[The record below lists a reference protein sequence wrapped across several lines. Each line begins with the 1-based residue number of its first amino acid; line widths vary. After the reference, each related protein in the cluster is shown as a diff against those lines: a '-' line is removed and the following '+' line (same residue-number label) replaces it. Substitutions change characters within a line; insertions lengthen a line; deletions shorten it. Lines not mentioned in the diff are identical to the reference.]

1 MKIVAG
7 LNLKNLNPRVWD
19 PKSEHYLPDL
29 KAVMVSYAD
38 FDKMPARR
46 KAAMDQGLRAWLG
59 VPEGIDIYLDNGAFY
74 FLSRDGKRPVAE
86 YEEFVNAANPDWYP
100 MPEEYIPTP
109 MMSPKQQKA
118 AYENTLAALEKYSYD
133 GFVPVAHVGK
143 WLKKYVKFMQGDEQ
157 ISAKPYLGL
166 GGIVPNLLRA
176 PKAIPYEEV
185 LQSLIHFRHSFP
197 DKHIHVFGMGGTATV
212 HLAALM
218 GFDSIDSSGWRNRA
232 ARGIIQLPGTGDRL
246 ASDLGKWRGRHL
258 SPQELE
264 NLETCA
270 CPSCRGGHFDRLALN
285 RLEGFSWRATHN
297 LWVLLKEREWVYT
310 KLQAGKYAQEFRARL
325 DNSIYLSLVERSM
338 VLAAKR

>member
-7 LNLKNLNPRVWD
+7 LNLKNLKPRVWD
-19 PKSEHYLPDL
+19 PESEHYLPEL

-59 VPEGIDIYLDNGAFY
+59 VPEGVDVYLDNGSFY
-74 FLSRDGKRPVAE
+74 FLMRNGDRPIAD
-86 YEEFVNAANPDWYP
+86 YEEFVKQAKPDWYP

-109 MMSPKQQKA
+109 MMSDSQQKK
-118 AYENTLAALEKYSYD
+118 AYQDTLAAMTRYSYD
-133 GFVPVAHVGK
+133 GYVPVAHVGK
-143 WLKKYVKFMQGDEQ
+143 WLKKYVKFMKAEEK
-157 ISAKPYLGL
+157 INAKHYLGL

-185 LQSLIHFRHSFP
+185 LQSLIHFRQAFP

-246 ASDLGKWRGRHL
+246 VTDLGKWRGRQL
-258 SPQELE
+258 SDQELVS
-264 NLETCA
+264 LETCE
-270 CPSCRGGHFDRLALN
+270 CPTCGGGHFERLFLH
-285 RLEGFSWRATHN
+285 RMEGFCWRATHN
-297 LWVLLKEREWVYT
+297 LWVLLQEREWVSRA
-310 KLQAGKYAQEFRARL
+310 LQAVTYAQEFRTRL
-325 DNSIYLSLVERSM
+325 DNSIYFSLVERAM
-338 VLAAKR
+338 VLANRR